1 MTLTRLL
8 LLCLGPPALVGAAY
22 ALSYP
27 GSNRQQFVAAAH
39 LAEAETRSAR
49 THAAKADALTHA
61 CKNVALELRPRL
73 PASYR
78 VVVRAPFVLA
88 GDLTE
93 AEFDHLHDEAV
104 VPVTNALWRSFY
116 DRRPNQPVTI
126 VALKDEAGFC
136 ATAAMLDGYE
146 PQAYAGYTQRAFR
159 RIVLNL
165 GTGDGTLAHELAHVL
180 ALFDFPEMPEWFDEG
195 LAALHESATFSDD
208 SLTMIGMHNW
218 RTRLLCEALRAN
230 ELPALETVMRTPAFR
245 GEGEGL
251 HYAQVRSFCHYLQDR
266 GLLSHFYR
274 KFRGAVHDD
283 PSGTSTLCE
292 LLGASTIDEVDRDFR
307 KWILERSGGP

>member
-8 LLCLGPPALVGAAY
+8 LLCLGPPVLVGAAY

-27 GSNRQQFVAAAH
+27 GSNRQHQMAAAH
-39 LAEAETRSAR
+39 LAEAEARSAQTR
-49 THAAKADALTHA
+49 VAQVDGLTHA
-61 CKNVALELRPRL
+61 CKEAALELRPRL

-78 VVVRAPFVLA
+78 VVVRTPFVLA

-93 AEFDHLHDEAV
+93 AEFDRLYNEAV
-104 VPVTNALWRSFY
+104 VPVTNALWRSYY

-126 VALKDEAGFC
+126 VALQDEASFC
-136 ATAAMLDGYE
+136 AAAAMLDGYE

-165 GTGDGTLAHELAHVL
+165 GTGHGTLAHELAHVL

-195 LAALHESATFSDD
+195 LAALHESASFSDD
-208 SLTMIGMHNW
+208 RLTLIGTHNW

-230 ELPALETVMRTPAFR
+230 ELPGLDTVMRTPAFR

-274 KFRGAVHDD
+274 KFRGGVHDD
-283 PSGTSTLCE
+283 PSGMSTLCE
-292 LLGASTIDEVDRDFR
+292 LLGASTIEEVDRDFR
-307 KWILERSGGP
+307 RWVLERGG